1 MTKGGRCRRSFE
13 HHREAR
19 GETNTIGAGL
29 AMDERRRS
37 HTPIEIVE
45 AQHPLA
51 LRRTATFE
59 WQERMLEA
67 EPARGSFRQ
76 FRRAVRLLAAQVDDG
91 AQPIASRRAFEP
103 AGRGMIR
110 AIEAAGNDLG
120 PIIPEYAEVRVVAK
134 QALEPEPA
142 LFGNQICRSRSRL
155 LISPIAL
162 PGFSPFGQ
170 VMVQFMMVWQRY
182 SLNGSCS
189 ASSRSPVNSSR
200 ESAIQR

>member
-1 MTKGGRCRRSFE
+1 M
-13 HHREAR
+13 H
-19 GETNTIGAGL
+19 
-29 AMDERRRS
+29 ERR
-37 HTPIEIVE
+37 HADAAVE
-45 AQHPLA
+45 VVKAQHPIA
-51 LRRTATFE
+51 LRRTAAFE
-59 WQERMLEA
+59 WQECMLEA
-67 EPARGSFRQ
+67 KPARGGFRQ

-91 AQPIASRRAFEP
+91 AQSIAPRRALES

-120 PIIPEYAEVRVVAK
+120 PIIPEYAEERVVAK
-134 QALEPEPA
+134 QAVEPEPA
-142 LFGNQICRSRSRL
+142 FSGDQICRSRIRL

-162 PGFSPFGQ
+162 PGFNPFGH

-182 SLNGSCS
+182 SLKGSCS